1 MSLIN
6 GPSSGS
12 SGSSGSSSN
21 LPSAAPQ
28 SPSSESGFGR
38 LSLATWSALLASCLI
53 SGVKLWGWQITNSQ
67 AVYSDFL
74 ESIVNI
80 VAGVLAI
87 LVIRYSS
94 KPADRGH
101 PYGHGKIEYFSA
113 AFEGGLIAF
122 AAVMIFFEAIPAL
135 LADRPLNSLGLGA
148 AIVVVCGLGNM
159 ILGKILQTVG
169 RRVGSPALIANGQ
182 HIFSDFVT
190 SAGVAIGLVL
200 AYLTGLNWL
209 DPLVAMVVGI
219 HLGWTGLK
227 VVRRSVAGLLDE
239 EDKEIIE
246 AFANHLKTVDF
257 GGVIQIHHTRIVR
270 AGRFHHIDAHA
281 VVPEFWDIAI
291 AHDRTEAFEARLM
304 DKYPQPGELHLHVD
318 PCRRVYCRECDA
330 ADCPIRARPHVAR
343 LEPTLDSLTSPEEPE
358 EFR

>member
-1 MSLIN
+1 MASSEN
-6 GPSSGS
+6 PSSVPALE
-12 SGSSGSSSN
+12 SN
-21 LPSAAPQ
+21 PV
-28 SPSSESGFGR
+28 R
-38 LSLATWSALLASCLI
+38 LSLATWSALGASCLI
-53 SGVKLWGWQITNSQ
+53 SGIKFWGWQVTSSQ

-80 VAGVLAI
+80 VAGILAI
-87 LVIRYSS
+87 FVVRYSA
-94 KPADRGH
+94 KPADRDH

-122 AAVMIFFEAIPAL
+122 AAVMIFFEAIPAII
-135 LADRPLNSLGLGA
+135 ANRPLNSLGLGA
-148 AIVVVCGLGNM
+148 AVVVICGLGNM
-159 ILGKILQTVG
+159 VLGKMLQAVG
-169 RRVGSPALIANGQ
+169 RKIGSPALIANGQ
-182 HIFSDFVT
+182 HIYSDFVT
-190 SAGVAIGLVL
+190 SAGVAIGLAL
-200 AYLTGLNWL
+200 AYFTGLNWL
-209 DPLVAMVVGI
+209 DPLIAMIVGL

-246 AFANHLKTVDF
+246 AFAKHLKTVDF

-304 DKYPQPGELHLHVD
+304 EKYPQPGELHLHVD

-330 ADCPIRARPHVAR
+330 SDCPIRARPYVSR
-343 LEPTLDSLTSPEEPE
+343 LVPTLESLTHPEEPD